1 MRESTGEG
9 TRERR
14 EDRLTRM
21 ARAPSVGRS
30 DARWYDGAKRD
41 TAENAVL
48 GEEKIRLSL
57 VRWGLG
63 RWTLAALG
71 IGATRWAND
80 TIARYA
86 PEIARESTV
95 IAHVTTGVIALC
107 VAGVIVR
114 RLVMRFTVSP
124 THLELG
130 TGVLWRQRIN
140 IAIGQVRRVSGGAG
154 PIERMLGI
162 GTIAVWTTG
171 DYPEIVVHGVIGARE
186 VEQGVKTMQR

>member
-1 MRESTGEG
+1 MGAGR
-9 TRERR
+9 
-14 EDRLTRM
+14 
-21 ARAPSVGRS
+21 ARAG
-30 DARWYDGAKRD
+30 DA
-41 TAENAVL
+41 VH
-48 GEEKIRLSL
+48 GEEKIKLSL

-71 IGATRWAND
+71 IAATQWAHG

-86 PEIARESTV
+86 PDIASVSATIAQVTTAV
-95 IAHVTTGVIALC
+95 IAAS
-107 VAGVIVR
+107 VAGIIVR
-114 RLVMRFTVSP
+114 RLVMRFTVSA

-186 VEQGVKTMQR
+186 VEHGVKAMQSAHAGQAKETKP